1 MKQINWSKK
10 PWKEYKQSKKND
22 KPITNSENQ
31 IIHNVLYRGEQIHK
45 KKNLEESIE
54 NINKVNELNQRKFI
68 TQTYINPFLNKE
80 YNKVLED
87 QDKYLI
93 PKNSNF

>member
-45 KKNLEESIE
+45 KKI
-54 NINKVNELNQRKFI
+54 
-68 TQTYINPFLNKE
+68 
-80 YNKVLED
+80 
-87 QDKYLI
+87 
-93 PKNSNF
+93 

>member
-1 MKQINWSKK
+1 MQRVNWSKNE
-10 PWKEYKQSKKND
+10 EYKQSKKND
-22 KPITNSENQ
+22 KPITNSNNE
-31 IIHNVLYRGEQIHK
+31 IIHNVLYRGEQINK
-45 KKNLEESIE
+45 KKILEETIE
-54 NINKVNELNQRKFI
+54 NNNKIKELNNRIFI

-93 PKNSNF
+93 PKNSNL